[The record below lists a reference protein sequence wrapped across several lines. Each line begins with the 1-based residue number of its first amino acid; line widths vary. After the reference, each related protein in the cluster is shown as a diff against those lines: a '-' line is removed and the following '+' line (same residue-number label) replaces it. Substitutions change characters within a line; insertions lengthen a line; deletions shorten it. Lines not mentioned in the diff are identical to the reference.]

1 MAKAFDFI
9 CQGNFGMQE
18 QADEEEEEKIKIE
31 DNMMR

>member
-18 QADEEEEEKIKIE
+18 QADEEEEKIKIE